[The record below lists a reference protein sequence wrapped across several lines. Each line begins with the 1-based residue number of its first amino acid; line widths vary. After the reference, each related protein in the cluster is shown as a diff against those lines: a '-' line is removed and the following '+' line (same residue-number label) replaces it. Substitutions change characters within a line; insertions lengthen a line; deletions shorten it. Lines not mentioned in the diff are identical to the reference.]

1 MNWQKI
7 INNKKNRAYFSQAS
21 LIIVLVAVFA
31 YLAGN
36 AIENLTRQGIASGWG
51 FLEMRAGFDLKE
63 SLVSY
68 SAEST
73 YGRAYLVGLVNTI
86 LVSVFGIILA
96 SILGFF
102 IGIARLSD
110 NWLVSRMAY
119 WYVELT
125 RNIPVLLWIYVWYY
139 AVFLKLPVPKKA
151 ITLGD
156 SLVLTNRGM
165 YIPKPE
171 FLDNFLY
178 VVITFVVA
186 VVAFIAYRLKV
197 KQIQNDTG
205 KQLPLFSVGFG
216 LIIGLP
222 IVVFFLMGS
231 PVQFD
236 YPALKGFNF
245 KGGMHLSPQFSA
257 LWMGLSVYTSA
268 AIAEA
273 VRSGIMAVDKGQ
285 TEASYSVNLTS
296 RQTMWMIVI
305 PQSMRVIV
313 PPLNSQYMNLM
324 KNSSLAIATG
334 YMDVTGVM
342 GGVVLNQ
349 TGQALECMA
358 AVMATYLILS
368 LIISIVMNII
378 NKRVQIV
385 ER

>member
-197 KQIQNDTG
+197 KQIQDDTG

-222 IVVFFLMGS
+222 IVVFFLMGL